1 VVFKRSQ
8 KNADESSK
16 HWYQDKYQHVL
27 VQRNVLALISL
38 VALICAAVAVVAV
51 MHFAPLKTVEPYLL
65 QIDAKSGV
73 TQKVEPASRD
83 LYAASE
89 AVDRYFVSTYI
100 RVRESYNFSV
110 LRSNYNLVRLM
121 SVTPVYSGFRAVA
134 YSSSPTSLASVLG
147 ATGQRDIKINSMSYV
162 QNPRAFG
169 KKEEVTPVKIM
180 QARISTIDTIPNAP
194 DVVQQWI
201 VTVNFQYASLD
212 LNEEEQLLNPLG
224 FTVVSY
230 QIQREIN

>member
-1 VVFKRSQ
+1 MSKRSQ
-8 KNADESSK
+8 RDADESSK

-38 VALICAAVAVVAV
+38 VALVCAAVAVFTV

-65 QIDAKSGV
+65 QIDPKSGI
-73 TQKVEPASRD
+73 TQKVEPFSRNQ
-83 LYAASE
+83 YAASE
-89 AVDRYFVSTYI
+89 SVDRYFVSMYI
-100 RVRESYNFSV
+100 RMRESYNYSV

-121 SVTPVYSGFRAVA
+121 SGSDVYSGFRAIA
-134 YSSSPTSLASVLG
+134 YSDDPTSLRSILG
-147 ATGQRDIKINSMSYV
+147 TTGQRDIKIRSMSYV
-162 QNPRAFG
+162 QNPPVFG

-180 QARISTIDTIPNAP
+180 QARITTTDSIPNAP

-201 VTVNFQYASLD
+201 VTINFEYANIE

-224 FTVVSY
+224 FAVLSY